1 MFGVPVYVMME
12 TTPFQDFLAEATSL
26 LTWCLTSMGSVITT
40 IISQPL
46 LLIGFLI
53 TLVSLAFGLVFRT
66 AGQR

>member
-1 MFGVPVYVMME
+1 MTP
-12 TTPFQDFLAEATSL
+12 TPFETFLSTATQL
-26 LTWCLTSMGSVITT
+26 LSWCLTSMGSVIST
-40 IISQPL
+40 IVETPM

>member
-1 MFGVPVYVMME
+1 M
-12 TTPFQDFLAEATSL
+12 TDFLGYATQL
-26 LTWCLTSMGSVITT
+26 LGWCLTSMASIINVIVANP
-40 IISQPL
+40 I

>member
-1 MFGVPVYVMME
+1 MEGV
-12 TTPFQDFLAEATSL
+12 TPMQSFLAFATQL
-26 LTWCLTSMGSVITT
+26 LTWLLTSMGSIITT
-40 IISQPL
+40 ILDTPI

>member
-1 MFGVPVYVMME
+1 MA
-12 TTPFQDFLAEATSL
+12 DFLSYATSL
-26 LTWCLTSMGSVITT
+26 LTWCLTSMGSIITVIVANP
-40 IISQPL
+40 I